1 MAKTLVHEIDSFCK
15 VNCSHDISAMID
27 VDNFLWCHRFE
38 ETVPPSKIILT
49 RWTFFSFR
57 HYRRPDNFAAQQM
70 WLWNGSLR
78 LVLRGHGVEMG
89 KVTCPT
95 KAAIFSKIFAFL
107 SKYLPRSNKVFA
119 KYCRYQNIR
128 EQNTCLFTKY
138 LSPYQIIC
146 LSIQI
151 FPGRQKESRRNGIRA
166 GTRAWSRY
174 GPNKYFSESVY
185 EWNCLPLLLSKY
197 IDDHDRLE
205 ICRDRRDRRSC
216 KIFVSCVNFPRKQR
230 SFLHILQV

>member
-1 MAKTLVHEIDSFCK
+1 MPAHLLRISKCSHVRAQLVFLSKVWLQAMAKTLVHEIDSFCK

-107 SKYLPRSNKVFA
+107 SKYLPRSNKVIQNA
-119 KYCRYQNIR
+119 VSIKYSKY
-128 EQNTCLFTKY
+128 LHWTKY
-138 LSPYQIIC
+138 L
-146 LSIQI
+146 
-151 FPGRQKESRRNGIRA
+151 
-166 GTRAWSRY
+166 
-174 GPNKYFSESVY
+174 
-185 EWNCLPLLLSKY
+185 LLY
-197 IDDHDRLE
+197 
-205 ICRDRRDRRSC
+205 
-216 KIFVSCVNFPRKQR
+216 
-230 SFLHILQV
+230 